1 LKSAPKGRCAYISKS
16 FIDKNNLDVIS
27 YFNEIKLKS
36 NKEIPVNK
44 NNIKINNISDLDDSI
59 IIVDVE
65 DLFNEL

>member
-1 LKSAPKGRCAYISKS
+1 LKSAPKGRCAYISKQ
-16 FIDKNNLDVIS
+16 FLDKNNLNVIS

-36 NKEIPVNK
+36 NKEIPINN
-44 NNIKINNISDLDDSI
+44 NNIKIDNINNLNDAI